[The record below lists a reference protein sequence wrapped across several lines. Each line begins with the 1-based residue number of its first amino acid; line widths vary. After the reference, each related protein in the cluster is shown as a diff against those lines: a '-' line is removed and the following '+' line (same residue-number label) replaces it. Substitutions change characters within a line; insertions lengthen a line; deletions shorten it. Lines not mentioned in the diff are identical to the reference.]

1 MRNTRCTVLLLGLL
15 CGCAVQLTALY
26 DPAIDEGITHVQE
39 TMDVHLIHMQ
49 HAQAPFRQEFF
60 DSVLA
65 KLSVLKTRAAAMP
78 MDETTV
84 KDIERIIADADS
96 TDATEQRGAGTP
108 LFFFDIQQR
117 LNGDCGRAL
126 KVELARKR

>member
-1 MRNTRCTVLLLGLL
+1 MRFTTKLFFLLCTL

-26 DPAIDEGITHVQE
+26 DPVIDEGITQVQE
-39 TMDVHLIHMQ
+39 TMDIHLIHMQ
-49 HAQAPFRQEFF
+49 HAQAPFTQGFY

-65 KLSVLKTRAAAMP
+65 KLSVLQTRAAAMP

-84 KDIERIIADADS
+84 KDIQRIIADADS
-96 TDATEQRGAGTP
+96 TDATEQRGAGSA
-108 LFFFDIQQR
+108 LFFIDIQQR
-117 LNGDCGRAL
+117 LDDDCGRAL